1 MKKKLLLSSIA
12 TIAVCLSLI
21 AGSTFAI
28 FTSKSQ
34 VNIAIN
40 AANVEMK
47 ADVTDLTR
55 YSVRPATEVEKNAE
69 LRGEITLIEDQFGG
83 KYVYA
88 DPSDTFANGGT
99 AEFTN
104 GTLTLNYITPGD
116 KVTFNLKGYNTSNVT
131 VQYRYIIKCTDG
143 VDLMGALRVTI
154 GERTYEYLGAYTSP
168 WATLAAN
175 TDMPVVP
182 VAIEFPV
189 DAGDYYQNK
198 STAISVTVEAVQGNA
213 DVAGLSVAT
222 IEFAPEDIDLAGKN
236 ILLDGVVNGG
246 TVALSNGTID
256 VEDVGFENFGDAT
269 FNNITLNAGTPGVQG
284 YGYGMIAYANS
295 TTTLNNVNLTSDN
308 GAIAVVNKDAE
319 LVFNS
324 GSVILNSA
332 NTSGRYVFY
341 VEGTGHNVTINGG
354 TFDIPNAKTHKRAY
368 VYVDAGSTVTIN
380 GGDFGKA
387 SERKGYTTPFLGS
400 GEVIVKGGS
409 FSFNPTAWVADGYK
423 AVKIGAKW
431 QVVAEDIAVVFTA
444 EEFAEAVKGTGA
456 NISVML
462 ANDIEVPMGSLGSQ
476 TPGSGEYKLGGD
488 ATDSIVIDLNG
499 KKLTITTTYMSAIGA
514 KNAEA
519 TITIKNGSMNSTGN
533 ASTTWNINDLIFANC
548 NYVFENVTFEKEVA
562 LTNTGKAVDMKNVTI
577 NGTGNYYA
585 LWIQAEG
592 QTVTIDGLTVNTPG
606 RGIKIDE
613 QYSNENVAKVTLNV
627 SNADF
632 NTEKKAAILVKTVAG
647 ADIVLNNVNIEN
659 TADAE
664 NAVWNDADSA
674 AYYDLVTVVGG
685 NKVQEN

>member
-1 MKKKLLLSSIA
+1 
-12 TIAVCLSLI
+12 
-21 AGSTFAI
+21 
-28 FTSKSQ
+28 
-34 VNIAIN
+34 
-40 AANVEMK
+40 
-47 ADVTDLTR
+47 
-55 YSVRPATEVEKNAE
+55 
-69 LRGEITLIEDQFGG
+69 
-83 KYVYA
+83 
-88 DPSDTFANGGT
+88 
-99 AEFTN
+99 
-104 GTLTLNYITPGD
+104 
-116 KVTFNLKGYNTSNVT
+116 
-131 VQYRYIIKCTDG
+131 
-143 VDLMGALRVTI
+143 
-154 GERTYEYLGAYTSP
+154 
-168 WATLAAN
+168 
-175 TDMPVVP
+175 
-182 VAIEFPV
+182 
-189 DAGDYYQNK
+189 
-198 STAISVTVEAVQGNA
+198 
-213 DVAGLSVAT
+213 
-222 IEFAPEDIDLAGKN
+222 
-236 ILLDGVVNGG
+236 
-246 TVALSNGTID
+246 
-256 VEDVGFENFGDAT
+256 
-269 FNNITLNAGTPGVQG
+269 
-284 YGYGMIAYANS
+284 
-295 TTTLNNVNLTSDN
+295 
-308 GAIAVVNKDAE
+308 
-319 LVFNS
+319 
-324 GSVILNSA
+324 
-332 NTSGRYVFY
+332 
-341 VEGTGHNVTINGG
+341 
-354 TFDIPNAKTHKRAY
+354 
-368 VYVDAGSTVTIN
+368 
-380 GGDFGKA
+380 
-387 SERKGYTTPFLGS
+387 
-400 GEVIVKGGS
+400 
-409 FSFNPTAWVADGYK
+409 K

-514 KNAEA
+514 KNADA

-632 NTEKKAAILVKTVAG
+632 NTEKKAAIMVKTVAG